1 MPRTTMTTGMEI
13 CAIFHWVSDRQMMVC
28 RPARGSRRITISLLG
43 GQRREP
49 VVIDGHSDPLQDD
62 QGDSDYPYSNRDHP
76 KILRGALLRLRS
88 GRLEVCR
95 LRLGK
100 PLLPCCPCPSETL
113 IARINLVCC
122 RALARRPYCAGGITA
137 VHAFAQN
144 RQGVSAGANLPPSA

>member
-1 MPRTTMTTGMEI
+1 MTTGMEI
-13 CAIFHWVSDRQMMVC
+13 CAIFHWVSDWQMMVC

-88 GRLEVCR
+88 GDRRFAAMDPAKGLQRADIEASAIPAYP
-95 LRLGK
+95 GYA
-100 PLLPCCPCPSETL
+100 L
-113 IARINLVCC
+113 IFCM
-122 RALARRPYCAGGITA
+122 P
-137 VHAFAQN
+137 
-144 RQGVSAGANLPPSA
+144 